1 MSKITF
7 LFLVIFYLLLT
18 LFAGGV
24 SLSTFQEMQVCLF
37 FVLILGIP
45 HGAIDNIL
53 YLSKHKISK
62 LRFYTIYLAIIAL
75 NVLFWLWLPS
85 LALLSFL
92 LLSAY
97 HFGQSQFTNY
107 FQKEPIG
114 LAMFY
119 IVWGIALLS
128 GLVYFNIE
136 ATYQLLLT
144 IDGLATP
151 AKIQLTLATQW
162 ILIATASLTLLTLL
176 FFGIKRYLP
185 WEKILLEGILFLL
198 MQVSFFLFPL
208 LIGFTLYF
216 IVLHSIKVLQD
227 EYRYLI
233 AQKIV
238 RSLQNFVKL
247 LLPLSLV
254 SIVGVLLI
262 FGLIYLQWIPIS
274 YVFAFLIL
282 ISSITVPHAYVMK
295 VFYKA

>member
-18 LFAGGV
+18 LFAGGI
-24 SLSTFQEMQVCLF
+24 SLSSFQEMQVCLF

-53 YLSKHKISK
+53 YFSKHKVSK

-75 NVLFWLWLPS
+75 NVLFWLWLPG

-107 FQKEPIG
+107 FRKESAG
-114 LAMFY
+114 LTIFY
-119 IVWGIALLS
+119 SVWGVALLS
-128 GLVYFNIE
+128 GLVYFNTE
-136 ATYQLLLT
+136 ATYQLLTT
-144 IDGLATP
+144 IEGLNTP
-151 AKIQLTLATQW
+151 SKMQLALATQGM
-162 ILIATASLTLLTLL
+162 LITTATFTLLILL
-176 FFGIKRYLP
+176 LLGIKRYLP
-185 WEKILLEGILFLL
+185 WEKVLLEGILFFL
-198 MQVSFFLFPL
+198 MQISFFLFPL

-254 SIVGVLLI
+254 SIVGVLII